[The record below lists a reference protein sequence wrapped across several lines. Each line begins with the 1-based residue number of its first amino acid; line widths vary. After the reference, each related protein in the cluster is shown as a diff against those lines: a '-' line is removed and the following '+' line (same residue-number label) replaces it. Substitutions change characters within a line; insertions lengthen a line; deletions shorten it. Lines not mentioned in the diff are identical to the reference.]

1 MSDEQQQVEKKTRT
15 LIVRGFKQIGS
26 FERNNVT
33 NYIYEVTAVSPEGEM
48 VGVPLRSFKDM
59 TEYLDKPIEYEI
71 KPHDSEKYGRT
82 YTMLPPKKKLTEQV
96 DELRSML
103 VTMQEQVQALQARV
117 FGAEEPAQASI
128 NREPPPLLGVSGD
141 TRVDPQSARAVQQ
154 PTSTEHRS
162 DDDIPF

>member
-1 MSDEQQQVEKKTRT
+1 MSDEQPQEKKTRT

-59 TEYLDKPIEYEI
+59 TEYLDKPVEYEI

-96 DELRSML
+96 DELRSMV

-117 FGAEEPAQASI
+117 FGDQQ
-128 NREPPPLLGVSGD
+128 PPPLGVSGD
-141 TRVDPQSARAVQQ
+141 TRVEPESPPPPAIPTPRDVQQ
-154 PTSTEHRS
+154 PTSTVHRS